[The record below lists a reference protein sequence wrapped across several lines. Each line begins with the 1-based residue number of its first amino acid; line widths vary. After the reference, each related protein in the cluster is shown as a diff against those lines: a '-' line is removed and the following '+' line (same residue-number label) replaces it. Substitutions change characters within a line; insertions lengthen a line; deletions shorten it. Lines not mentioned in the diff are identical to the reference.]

1 MIASP
6 RFTLIVQASLSGS
19 ETSGKLKSMK
29 QFTGALI
36 PEIVEVKV
44 GGPEFDNEEAIIYSD
59 CETQLRDTEYIS
71 EYIDPPKPL
80 MNTLT

>member
-1 MIASP
+1 LWKTEKVIASP

-29 QFTGALI
+29 LFTGALI

-44 GGPEFDNEEAIIYSD
+44 GGPEFDNEEAI
-59 CETQLRDTEYIS
+59 LF
-71 EYIDPPKPL
+71 
-80 MNTLT
+80 